1 MAKLAHSKLDGFC
14 KRVESWLSWSL
25 EKSISNAIEVYWAI
39 KDVIDCSEKPVV
51 SDLISRREFS

>member
-39 KDVIDCSEKPVV
+39 KDVIDCSEKTG
-51 SDLISRREFS
+51 SE